1 MPRKVIIVG
10 GVAGG
15 ASAAAR
21 LRRLDEAAD
30 ILLIE
35 KGAYVSFANCGLPYY
50 IGEIIENRGDLM
62 LMTPEMFIQRYNIDV
77 RVKHEVLNLDALA
90 KTMEI
95 KNLETG
101 EVFTEK
107 FTELILSPGSEPLK
121 PPIPGIKEEG
131 IFTLWTIP
139 DTDAIYNYIEKHQPK
154 RAIVVGGGFI
164 GLEMAENLVLR
175 GIEVSLVEMLNQ
187 VMAPVDF
194 DMAQMLHENMREI
207 GVDLHLSSK
216 VLSFEK
222 TGEGLVAHLDG
233 DKSLKADMILLSL
246 GVKPQ
251 TAFLKDSGL
260 DFGPRGHLLVDDHL
274 ETNVKGIYAVGD
286 AIEVMNFV
294 SRDRT
299 AVPLAGPANKQGRM
313 AADNI
318 ALNNAY
324 TYKGSQGTSIA
335 QVFDYIVGSTGLNEK
350 NLEAAGKVYRR
361 DYDIALISMKNHASY
376 YPGATELT
384 IKALFTVPEGKLLG
398 CQVLGSKGVD
408 KHVDVFASVKRMGGT
423 INDLKELEM
432 AYAPPFNSAKD
443 PLNMVGFVAE
453 NILEGMVK
461 FRTAMHLARDKP
473 NTILLDVQEKEERMM
488 GYIEGSVHIP
498 LSELRNRLGE
508 LDKEQDYTAY
518 CAIGVRS
525 YMASRIL
532 QQEGF
537 KNVYVLAVGLSA
549 WNSFNQDKREIISR
563 SKLAEMAGERP
574 ELIHQHL
581 NVSGA
586 QCPGPILQVSKT
598 IEMME
603 EGQVMEVI
611 ASDQGFYRD
620 IPMWCQRTD
629 NTLISL
635 VKEDRQITAIIQKGS
650 HGVQKSQGFSQLPNG
665 KTIVVFS
672 GDLDKAIASLII
684 ANGAVSM
691 GRQVTMFY
699 TFWGL
704 NILRKKEKI
713 ALKKPFIQK
722 AFSSMMPRGTTKLG
736 LSQMNFGGIGSKLI
750 RKIMKDN
757 NVDSIESL
765 LQQALDNGVNMIACT
780 MSMDLMGIHE
790 EELIDGVDF
799 GGVAAYLG
807 EAEMADTNLFI

>member
-1 MPRKVIIVG
+1 MSRKVIIVG

-21 LRRLDEAAD
+21 LRRLDEAAE

-50 IGEIIENRGDLM
+50 IGEIIENRGNLM
-62 LMTPEMFIQRYNIDV
+62 LMTPGLFMQRFNIDV
-77 RVKHEVLNLDALA
+77 RVKHEVLHLDALG

-101 EVFTEK
+101 EIFTES
-107 FTELILSPGSEPLK
+107 FTDLILSPGSQPLK
-121 PPIPGIKEEG
+121 PPIPGITQEG

-154 RAIVVGGGFI
+154 RAVVVGGGFI
-164 GLEMAENLVLR
+164 GLEMAENLAHR
-175 GIEVSLVEMLNQ
+175 GIEVSLVEMLDQ
-187 VMAPVDF
+187 VMAPIDF

-207 GVDLHLSSK
+207 GVDLHLSTK
-216 VLSFEK
+216 VLSFDKDEK
-222 TGEGLVAHLDG
+222 GLVVNLDG
-233 DKSLKADMILLSL
+233 DKNLKADMILLSL

-251 TAFLKDSGL
+251 TAFLQDSGL

-274 ETNVKGIYAVGD
+274 ETNIKGIYAVGD
-286 AIEVMNFV
+286 AIEVINFT
-294 SRDRT
+294 SRDKT

-318 ALNNAY
+318 VLNNAY
-324 TYKGSQGTSIA
+324 SYKGSQGTSIA
-335 QVFDYIVGSTGLNEK
+335 QVFDYTVGSTGLNEK
-350 NLEAAGKVYRR
+350 NLTASGKIYRK

-376 YPGATELT
+376 YPGSTDLT
-384 IKALFTVPEGKLLG
+384 IKALFTVPQGKLLG

-408 KHVDVFASVKRMGGT
+408 KHVDVFAAVQRMGGT
-423 INDLKELEM
+423 TNDLKELES

-443 PLNMVGFVAE
+443 PMNMVGFVAE

-473 NTILLDVQEKEERMM
+473 DTILLDVQENEERML
-488 GYIEGSVHIP
+488 GYIEGSIHIP
-498 LSELRNRLGE
+498 QTELRNRLGE
-508 LDKEQDYTAY
+508 LDKEQDYTLY
-518 CAIGVRS
+518 CAVGVRS
-525 YMASRIL
+525 YIASRIL
-532 QQEGF
+532 EQEGF
-537 KNVYVLAVGLSA
+537 KNVYVLSVGLSA
-549 WNSFNQDKREIISR
+549 WNSFNQDKRQIISR
-563 SKLAEMAGERP
+563 SQMAAMSGARP
-574 ELIHQHL
+574 DEIHQYL

-586 QCPGPILQVSKT
+586 QCPGPILQVAKT
-598 IEMME
+598 IEMMNDGE
-603 EGQVMEVI
+603 VMEVI

-620 IPMWCQRTD
+620 IPAWSQRTG
-629 NTLISL
+629 NTLISV
-635 VKEDRQITAIIQKGS
+635 VKEEGKIIAILQKGS
-650 HGVQKSQGFSQLPNG
+650 HQVKKSEAFTELPNG

-704 NILRKKEKI
+704 NILRKTEKQAI
-713 ALKKPFIQK
+713 KKPFIQK
-722 AFSSMMPRGTTKLG
+722 AFSTMMPRGATKLR
-736 LSQMNFGGIGSKLI
+736 LSQMNFGGVGAKLI
-750 RKIMKDN
+750 KKIMKDN
-757 NVDSIESL
+757 NVDSVESL
-765 LQQALDNGVNMIACT
+765 LQQAIDNGVNMIACT
-780 MSMDLMGIHE
+780 MSMELMGIHE